1 MSAILLNDI
10 SFAGRYRLCPTN
22 SFSLAA
28 RSGLQQG
35 GGITEIGWTGYASK
49 DYVAIILLKKV
60 YNLGW
65 SSFSDDIAGYDCPA
79 GTVFFASKLTDLSI
93 NWPEPV
99 DILIVHM
106 GEHDLDRHAFYSV
119 LTGNAGPSANLA
131 SFVCRH
137 CLQIGQLIWSEF
149 REEAH
154 ADDVYLA
161 ALYQALVLRLARGGD
176 DLRARANAEEGLSSQ
191 ASRQI
196 EAYLKENFHGQIS
209 VPDMAALLGI
219 SSGHFTTCF
228 KASFGLT
235 PHQYVIKLRLDEAEA
250 CLRDTQIPIGE
261 IAARLGFSSQSHL
274 TTAFRK
280 YRGITP
286 KEVRRRSGRPS

>member
-10 SFAGRYRLCPTN
+10 SFAGRYRLSPTN

-60 YNLGW
+60 YNLGR

-79 GTVFFASKLTDLSI
+79 GTVFLASKLTDLSI

-106 GEHDLDRHAFYSV
+106 GEHDLDRHDFYSV

-196 EAYLKENFHGQIS
+196 EAYLKENFQGQIS

-280 YRGITP
+280 YRGLTP
-286 KEVRRRSGRPS
+286 KEIRRRSGRPS